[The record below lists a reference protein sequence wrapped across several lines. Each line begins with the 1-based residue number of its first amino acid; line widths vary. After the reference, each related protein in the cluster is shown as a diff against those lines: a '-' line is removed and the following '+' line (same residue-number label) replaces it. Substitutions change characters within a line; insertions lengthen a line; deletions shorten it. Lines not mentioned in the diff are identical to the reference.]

1 MSVYKIQLICELLMP
16 KKKIRKYAEL
26 STEIRRKKNSQVEVV
41 YTLPVTVPTTVVIP
55 YTLHDFYSKTN

>member
-1 MSVYKIQLICELLMP
+1 MP